1 MNKKVKDAQLL
12 IANPVFNSVVAEL
25 KAEAFEAW
33 TRTESVD
40 DREKIF
46 FRVMAIEDIYDSIKV
61 KADYITQL
69 EVVENDGTS

>member
-1 MNKKVKDAQLL
+1 MNKQQKDAAALL
-12 IANPVFNSVVAEL
+12 VNPVFNSIIGEL

-33 TRTESVD
+33 TLTESAD

-46 FRVMAIEDIYDSIKV
+46 FRVMAIDDIFDSIKV
-61 KADYITQL
+61 KADTFTQL